1 MYKTLTSPLASVYA
15 LLSGISQMTNC
26 VQVDPKTVTV
36 QYGGTPPLSA
46 ETDIGFVPILPYHVW
61 NSLCLASLCTSVA
74 FDPMLQTPGAFV
86 GSGPW
91 RCDNIS
97 TGASGGTCTQDAAGN
112 LSGQSVLLGGRVLL
126 KRFDGYHRCCPNVQ
140 TSMGT
145 SLQKLSWTD
154 GEPQSLAG
162 DGQMDLID
170 IAAAAV
176 CFGMPPITGNACTPE
191 LAAYYDHPLFGVFP
205 DKIDIGEIATMAF
218 YFEYGITVPYC
229 MPSPDP
235 LCTSPLSGSGGL
247 ITTSACG
254 CMDPSFDPFRV
265 LIPRSSDPP
274 VIASYQGLFHSS
286 ANHLILRLFYSSAS
300 NLPAPSLFSAQ
311 MSADPGH
318 AWGSM
323 GSATGVAGA
332 SVNSVVL
339 DFGIVSA
346 AHFDLRL
353 LYSNALTASSDWDHV
368 EVSL

>member
-1 MYKTLTSPLASVYA
+1 
-15 LLSGISQMTNC
+15 
-26 VQVDPKTVTV
+26 
-36 QYGGTPPLSA
+36 
-46 ETDIGFVPILPYHVW
+46 
-61 NSLCLASLCTSVA
+61 
-74 FDPMLQTPGAFV
+74 
-86 GSGPW
+86 
-91 RCDNIS
+91 
-97 TGASGGTCTQDAAGN
+97 
-112 LSGQSVLLGGRVLL
+112 
-126 KRFDGYHRCCPNVQ
+126 
-140 TSMGT
+140 MGT